1 MKISRVG
8 DKSRSVGRG
17 SRERETDKVQMPGEF
32 ADLFDMAN
40 KDHSENQLYEMLKD
54 IEKLGANLVK
64 TKSLTDAKFYK
75 NKIKDYITYILKNTY
90 LLKTETSPF
99 SFGIHQRVE
108 IINEKLDEL
117 TKELIEGQRE
127 AIDITDKI
135 GEIKGLLVDA
145 LK

>member
-8 DKSRSVGRG
+8 DKGHRVGSG
-17 SRERETDKVQMPGEF
+17 GKEKVQRNGEF

-40 KDHSENQLYEMLKD
+40 KEHSENQLFEMLRD

-75 NKIKDYITYILKNTY
+75 DKIRDYITYIIKNTY

-117 TKELIEGQRE
+117 TKGLIEGQRE
-127 AIDITDKI
+127 AIDITDRI
-135 GEIKGLLVDA
+135 EEIKGLLVDA

>member
-1 MKISRVG
+1 MKISRLG
-8 DKSRSVGRG
+8 DKSRSIGRG
-17 SRERETDKVQMPGEF
+17 TRDKEMERVQKPGEF
-32 ADLFDMAN
+32 GDMFDLAN
-40 KDHSENQLYEMLKD
+40 KDHTENQLYQMLKD

-117 TKELIEGQRE
+117 TKGLIEGQRE